1 MYYLPKDITVQEY
14 QLIEHKVVVITSTEV
29 ERNVVTL
36 STSQISDPKYRVGM
50 LLEIAKNGPEPWY
63 VNIMTLLLMDKLI
76 YSLTDRNLPSSDDQQ
91 EFNFSLLDELLPPQ
105 LEKIIEEA
113 LLDI

>member
-1 MYYLPKDITVQEY
+1 MYSLPKDTTVQEY
-14 QLIEHKVVVITSTEV
+14 QLIEHKAVAITSTEV

-63 VNIMTLLLMDKLI
+63 VHIITLLLMDNLI
-76 YSLTDRNLPSSDDQQ
+76 YTLTDRHLPSDEGQA
-91 EFNFSLLDELLPPQ
+91 FNFALMDDELSPQ
-105 LEKIIEEA
+105 LEKIIQEVSS
-113 LLDI
+113 DI